1 MRSKIFK
8 KIMAVVCASAV
19 LATSIASPV
28 KTDAAS
34 KNAKAKKAYEKYLK
48 TVISGGKNCS
58 WFTYNFYDFNK
69 DGIDEFVVCIAGG
82 ARPQYD
88 IYTYKN
94 NKVVNVIS
102 GENRIGYLKGKK
114 YIVGYGSGGVDGSGY
129 TVYKMKS
136 SGLGKSVNDYWSK
149 NGECTLNG
157 KKIKKSAYEKFEKS
171 VKWNLGKNYKLT
183 SLIKK
188 KKYYSPDQLGFT
200 LGDVDKKKYTKV
212 VKTKNN
218 KVYYYYYKLGG
229 DQIETWKSKMKTA
242 KITKNSKFYY
252 GDTKRVLTQDIKG
265 KTAQDKKWIY
275 KISKKTFVKKMKNYN
290 DTLDNIKVKNGKLQR
305 VVIHIQI
312 FG

>member
-1 MRSKIFK
+1 
-8 KIMAVVCASAV
+8 MAVVCASAV

-114 YIVGYGSGGVDGSGY
+114 YIVGYGSGGVDGSGD

-149 NGECTLNG
+149 NGKCTLNG
-157 KKIKKSAYEKFEKS
+157 KKINKSAYEKFEKS

-188 KKYYSPDQLGFT
+188 KKYYSPKQLGINVLDGNGKFIQI
-200 LGDVDKKKYTKV
+200 VKV
-212 VKTKNN
+212 KNN
-218 KVYYYYYKLGG
+218 KIYYYNHRTSDG
-229 DQIETWKSKMKTA
+229 DIVWRSKTKTA
-242 KITKNSKFYY
+242 KITKN
-252 GDTKRVLTQDIKG
+252 TKLYIG
-265 KTAQDKKWIY
+265 NKTRAWSEKVAGATAEDKKWIY
-275 KISKKTFVKKMKNYN
+275 KATKKQFAKKLVGYKDYA
-290 DTLDNIKVKNGKLQR
+290 DYIKVKNGKVVKAAINLQLAD
-305 VVIHIQI
+305 
-312 FG
+312 

>member
-1 MRSKIFK
+1 MTSKIFK

-188 KKYYSPDQLGFT
+188 KKYYSPKQLGIDI
-200 LGDVDKKKYTKV
+200 LGGNGKFIQIVKV
-212 VKTKNN
+212 KNN
-218 KVYYYYYKLGG
+218 KIYYYNHRTSDG
-229 DQIETWKSKMKTA
+229 DIVWRSKTKTA
-242 KITKNSKFYY
+242 KITKNTKLYMGNKKLAWSGNLP
-252 GDTKRVLTQDIKG
+252 GDTIEDQ
-265 KTAQDKKWIY
+265 KWIY
-275 KISKKTFVKKMKNYN
+275 KVTKKQFAKKLVGYKDYA
-290 DTLDNIKVKNGKLQR
+290 DYIKVKNGKVVKAAINLQLAD
-305 VVIHIQI
+305 
-312 FG
+312 

>member
-188 KKYYSPDQLGFT
+188 KKYYSPKQLGIDI
-200 LGDVDKKKYTKV
+200 LGGNGKFIQIVKV
-212 VKTKNN
+212 KNN
-218 KVYYYYYKLGG
+218 KIYYYNHRTSDG
-229 DQIETWKSKMKTA
+229 DIVWRSKTKTA
-242 KITKNSKFYY
+242 KITKNTKLYMGNKKLAWSGNLP
-252 GDTKRVLTQDIKG
+252 GDTIEDQ
-265 KTAQDKKWIY
+265 KWIY
-275 KISKKTFVKKMKNYN
+275 KVTKKQFAKKLVGYKDYA
-290 DTLDNIKVKNGKLQR
+290 DYIKVKNGKVVKAAINLQLAD
-305 VVIHIQI
+305 
-312 FG
+312 